1 MENIKIL
8 EALLKGEHLS
18 QTELERAESLVY
30 GLQKSIE
37 SRKPYKINFTRVN
50 RDVNGNPRV
59 VCHYTE
65 ISDDYSRAVKLANR
79 IGGRKFHNKQYG
91 GGVVFQS
98 YNNDDL
104 QKRILELK
112 EN

>member
-1 MENIKIL
+1 MENLTIIKQL
-8 EALLKGEHLS
+8 MDGNHLS
-18 QTELERAESLVY
+18 PSELEKAESVVN
-30 GLQKSIE
+30 GLQNEIN

-50 RDVNGNPRV
+50 NDVNGNPRY
-59 VCHYTE
+59 VCHYLE
-65 ISDDYSRAVKLANR
+65 LSNDYDRAVKLANS

-91 GGVVFQS
+91 GGIVFQS